1 MVEKYE
7 HSPYME
13 LQRRVYPNNPDKD
26 DYLDSLLAVL
36 VL

>member
-7 HSPYME
+7 HSTYME
-13 LQRRVYPNNPDKD
+13 LQPRVYPNNPDKD
-26 DYLDSLLAVL
+26 DYLESHLAVL